1 MLVAISSDLSAIVNA
16 INATISGHI
25 CGLWLIAKY
34 KLILCSMIFDNWPTI

>member
-1 MLVAISSDLSAIVNA
+1 MFVTIASDLSGIVNA
-16 INATISGHI
+16 INATIAGHI